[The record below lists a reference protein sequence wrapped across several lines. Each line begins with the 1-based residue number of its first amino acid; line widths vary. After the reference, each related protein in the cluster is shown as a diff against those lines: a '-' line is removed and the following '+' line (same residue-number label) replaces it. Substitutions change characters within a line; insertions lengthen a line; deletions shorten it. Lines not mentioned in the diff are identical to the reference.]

1 MIHGSITMSK
11 HRVSQDLN
19 PKKLSSWESKGP
31 KDPLPNATFLLRL
44 NSRPHEGIMRGQP
57 SHKVRYS
64 FMASQPTPTLRLPPY
79 LLRAFENSN
88 IYNPTMW
95 MFGVYLSFFLVFGG
109 GGGEGD
115 QSNHTPTPNPKI
127 HIPQAQQTESN
138 QIVRSLLL
146 TKKSKVKA
154 AAFGDFWK
162 HWNCKFQQ
170 VFCVKILGLFFV
182 MFFVPMI
189 FWERAGSEAKKSLG
203 LFFVA
208 KVVVF
213 LVGGLIFN

>member
-115 QSNHTPTPNPKI
+115 QSNHTLSQPKI
-127 HIPQAQQTESN
+127 HASGTTNREQSDCAQF
-138 QIVRSLLL
+138 IID
-146 TKKSKVKA
+146 KKVQ
-154 AAFGDFWK
+154 G
-162 HWNCKFQQ
+162 Q
-170 VFCVKILGLFFV
+170 
-182 MFFVPMI
+182 
-189 FWERAGSEAKKSLG
+189 
-203 LFFVA
+203 
-208 KVVVF
+208 
-213 LVGGLIFN
+213 GG